1 LQQYAADVTI
11 SSMVDLIALVL
22 AFVVVLVVMLRRTSA
37 GMAILAILAGVM
49 LDQLLA
55 KWIIGLLPNTFY
67 DSSKMIPVI
76 IHILLTFI
84 PVVVVLITAKVAHHS
99 TVLSLLTSLVL
110 GFLIFSFGLQIF
122 DKLPELNKYTSNSG
136 LLHFVGPYSNAILAS
151 SAVLALVEMS
161 NSHKTAKIKNYKSK
175 KGKH

>member
-1 LQQYAADVTI
+1 
-11 SSMVDLIALVL
+11 MVDLIALML
-22 AFVVVLVVMLRRTSA
+22 ALAVVLVVMLRKTSS

-55 KWIIGLLPNTFY
+55 KWIIGLLPNSIY
-67 DSSKMIPVI
+67 DSSKLIPVV
-76 IHILLTFI
+76 IHLLLTFV
-84 PVVVVLITAKVAHHS
+84 PVIVVLITAKVSHHS
-99 TVLSLLTSLVL
+99 TILSLLTSLVL

-136 LLHFVGPYSNAILAS
+136 LIHFVGPYNNAILAV
-151 SAVLALVEMS
+151 SAILALIEMS
-161 NSHKTAKIKNYKSK
+161 NSHKTSKLKNSRFK